1 MSIQMTSKNLP
12 SATSSLELQDGLSPS
27 EWLDGLIADLYGQEA
42 LPASPSATPARGS
55 GQTTPDIS
63 LPPLPAS
70 SESVALQGFLANRLA
85 QRLRKT
91 GGSMIYGLDWRQKAT
106 PLDFPYCQLL
116 ASVPRIKE
124 SESTSEPGF
133 WYTPTT
139 NVNPQ
144 PATARG
150 LQTLFG
156 QARHLAAWPT
166 AAASDPSGGGSAS
179 IALRKLSGDKRPS
192 GASLHSGLRDFV
204 QLAAW
209 PTVTTIDNNQVRGV
223 GAAANA
229 PDRGTTLGGAVR
241 LASWPTPTTRDWKDG
256 SECLN
261 VPTNSLL
268 GRVVWLADQPIRIT
282 ASGMVLTGS
291 DAGMESSGQLDP
303 AHSRWLMGFPDV
315 WCDCAP
321 TETRSSRRSPRSS
334 SSRSKKPS
342 KTSSDLDEL
351 I

>member
-1 MSIQMTSKNLP
+1 MSIQTTSKNLL
-12 SATSSLELQDGLSPS
+12 SATSSLELQDGLSPCD
-27 EWLDGLIADLYGQEA
+27 WLDGLMTDLYGPEV
-42 LPASPSATPARGS
+42 LPVSPSALQERDS
-55 GQTTPDIS
+55 EKTTPDIS
-63 LPPLPAS
+63 LQPLPAS
-70 SESVALQGFLANRLA
+70 SKSVALQGFLGNRLQ

-106 PLDFPYCQLL
+106 PLGFPYCQLL
-116 ASVPRIKE
+116 ASVPRIKGNG
-124 SESTSEPGF
+124 STSAPWPSPCAQNGTVNG
-133 WYTPTT
+133 YTDWQK
-139 NVNPQ
+139 VI
-144 PATARG
+144 ARREAG
-150 LQTLFG
+150 RQQNLQDLVV
-156 QARHLAAWPT
+156 LAAWPT

-209 PTVTTIDNNQVRGV
+209 PT
-223 GAAANA
+223 
-229 PDRGTTLGGAVR
+229 
-241 LASWPTPTTRDWKDG
+241 PTTRDWKDG
-256 SECLN
+256 SECFN

-282 ASGMVLTGS
+282 ASGTVLTGS
-291 DAGMESSGQLDP
+291 DAAMGSSGQLDP

>member
-27 EWLDGLIADLYGQEA
+27 EWLDGLITDLYGPEV
-42 LPASPSATPARGS
+42 LPASHSAPQEKVS
-55 GQTTPDIS
+55 EKTTPDIS
-63 LPPLPAS
+63 LQPLPAS
-70 SESVALQGFLANRLA
+70 SKSVALQGFLGNRLQ

-106 PLDFPYCQLL
+106 PLGFPYCQLL
-116 ASVPRIKE
+116 ASVPRIKDTA
-124 SESTSEPGF
+124 STLAPLTS
-133 WYTPTT
+133 WPT
-139 NVNPQ
+139 V
-144 PATARG
+144 TANCSTGAGHQGRQG
-150 LQTLFG
+150 GLNLQT
-156 QARHLAAWPT
+156 
-166 AAASDPSGGGSAS
+166 AAS
-179 IALRKLSGDKRPS
+179 
-192 GASLHSGLRDFV
+192 F
-204 QLAAW
+204 AAW

-268 GRVVWLADQPIRIT
+268 GRVVWLADQPIRIA

-321 TETRSSRRSPRSS
+321 TETRSSRRSLRSS
-334 SSRSKKPS
+334 SSRSKKQL
-342 KTSSDLDEL
+342 KTSQGWDEL

>member
-55 GQTTPDIS
+55 GQTTHDIS

-209 PTVTTIDNNQVRGV
+209 PT
-223 GAAANA
+223 
-229 PDRGTTLGGAVR
+229 
-241 LASWPTPTTRDWKDG
+241 PTTRDWKDG
-256 SECLN
+256 SECFN

-282 ASGMVLTGS
+282 ASGTVLTGS
-291 DAGMESSGQLDP
+291 DAAMGSSGQLDP

-334 SSRSKKPS
+334 SSRSKKRS